1 MDRLNDIAGVLG
13 AHMAWT
19 SLQAVLLI
27 ATVAVLTRLMPRLS
41 AAARSSLWW
50 LVGLQLIV
58 GLAWAFPI
66 QMRLE
71 SPTATTVIAAATT
84 EPVATGPSTAAV
96 SWISGLSWITVL
108 VTLWLGVVAVQC
120 GFALI
125 QWRRIRRVLRDSRA
139 LDDPLQLAR
148 CADMAHRF
156 GLRRPPA
163 LRVADGIVSPHV
175 VGPWRPTVLLPP
187 AGTLTPADLDM
198 ALRHEL
204 AHLRRGDLW
213 LGWVPALAQRLFFFH
228 PLVHWAVRE
237 YAVSREEA
245 CDARVLRDSDTT
257 ADNYGRLLLRL
268 GVQPAVRGSLATAS
282 PTFRNLKRRLSM
294 LPKHANEPRQHAVG
308 WMVVVA
314 IALAGVV
321 PYRVTASSTPPPL
334 PETMSFSYTYA
345 KPTTDAYTFFDPT
358 MVMSDGS
365 AEDDKAARLV
375 RKGHE
380 SLLWVRHGKSVYA
393 IRDPATMTTMRKLF
407 APMFAIYGQHA
418 MQEGQLKL
426 TSRQLELSRN
436 EAKLRAAQD
445 TIAEHEAKLTSGEEK
460 NGPDAG
466 IARLQAD
473 LATQARDLDAQQ
485 AVLER
490 DRAAYEKQQSVYSEE
505 LRKAFGDITR
515 QVATV
520 SNQAI
525 TANLAERLP

>member
-1 MDRLNDIAGVLG
+1 MDRLNEIAGDLV
-13 AHMAWT
+13 AHLAWT
-19 SLQAVLLI
+19 SLQAALLI
-27 ATVAVLTRLMPRLS
+27 AAIALLTRLMPRLS
-41 AAARSSLWW
+41 ASARSNLWW
-50 LVGLQLIV
+50 LIGLQLIV
-58 GLAWAFPI
+58 GLAWSLPV
-66 QMRLE
+66 RVNVE
-71 SPTATTVIAAATT
+71 SPVTTTIVAAASAQ
-84 EPVATGPSTAAV
+84 PISTGPAPAVGSALSWTTLLAAFWLAAV
-96 SWISGLSWITVL
+96 AIQLGFGL
-108 VTLWLGVVAVQC
+108 VQW
-120 GFALI
+120 A
-125 QWRRIRRVLRDSRA
+125 RIRSMLRASRPLDDSRQQA
-139 LDDPLQLAR
+139 ECAGMAR
-148 CADMAHRF
+148 RL
-156 GLRRPPA
+156 GLRRLPT
-163 LRVADGIVSPHV
+163 LRIADGSVSPHV
-175 VGPWRPTVLLPP
+175 FGLWRPTILLPTP
-187 AGTLTPADLDM
+187 GTLSVADLDM
-198 ALRHEL
+198 ALCHEL

-213 LGWVPALAQRLFFFH
+213 FGWVPALAQRLFFFH

-245 CDARVLRDSDTT
+245 CDAHVLRDNDAT
-257 ADNYGRLLLRL
+257 ADSYGRLLLRL
-268 GVQPAVRGSLATAS
+268 GVQPSIRGSLATAS

-294 LPKHANEPRQHAVG
+294 LPKHTHEPRQRVIGWLLVAVIA
-308 WMVVVA
+308 VV
-314 IALAGVV
+314 GVV
-321 PYRVTASSTPPPL
+321 PYRVTAGSTPPSL
-334 PETMSFSYTYA
+334 PETMSFSYTSPM
-345 KPTTDAYTFFDPT
+345 PTTDAYAFFDPT

-365 AEDDKAARLV
+365 ADDDKAARLV
-375 RKGHE
+375 RQGHE

-393 IRDPATMTTMRKLF
+393 IRDPATMTTMRRHF

-426 TSRQLELSRN
+426 TSRQVELSRN

-485 AVLER
+485 AALER
-490 DRAAYEKQQSVYSEE
+490 NRAAYEKQQSVYSEE